1 MTITHLVFSTRK
13 GLVEVPVS
21 EVLYFKAEDKYV
33 TVSALSGDYL
43 SGESL
48 KYYESTFQHLIIRVS
63 RSTLV
68 SRNLELY
75 ELRRNRDTK
84 SRTLRLIAHYTSGSL
99 PGLLSVEV
107 SRRQTK
113 AVKTF
118 VAMKSVLVKRE
129 VVVDTTEQE

>member
-1 MTITHLVFSTRK
+1 MSVTHLVFSTHK

-43 SGESL
+43 SVEPL
-48 KYYESTFQHLIIRVS
+48 KYYESTFQHLFIRVS

-75 ELRRNRDTK
+75 TLRRNCDTA
-84 SRTLRLIAHYTSGSL
+84 SPTLRMLAHYASGAAR
-99 PGLLSVEV
+99 GVFSVDV
-107 SRRQTK
+107 SRRHTK

-118 VAMKSVLVKRE
+118 VAMKLMEANRV
-129 VVVDTTEQE
+129 

>member
-13 GLVEVPVS
+13 GPVEVPVS
-21 EVLYFKAEDKYV
+21 EVLYFRAEDKYV

-43 SGESL
+43 SAEPL
-48 KYYESTFQHLIIRVS
+48 KYYEGTFQHLFIRVS

-75 ELRRNRDTK
+75 ELRRNHDTA
-84 SRTLRLIAHYTSGSL
+84 SSTLRMVAHYANGA
-99 PGLLSVEV
+99 GRGMLSIDV
-107 SRRQTK
+107 SRRHTK

-118 VAMKSVLVKRE
+118 VAMKL
-129 VVVDTTEQE
+129 TEANRV